1 MVNGH
6 IRGIEIKEKDLPSAR
21 SQKKERKENPAQDR
35 AAHESRTF
43 ITLLGESD
51 AFTKIRLW

>member
-43 ITLLGESD
+43 IT
-51 AFTKIRLW
+51 